1 MGPGGWGFA
10 LEGSGLRF
18 KEEETMEEPGMD
30 ESGMPTTL
38 PSPADREHFQFVA
51 LDEAGVV
58 WEWLDEELVWVRAD
72 ALGPEG
78 GLTDECSTVN

>member
-1 MGPGGWGFA
+1 
-10 LEGSGLRF
+10 
-18 KEEETMEEPGMD
+18 MEEPGMVD
-30 ESGMPTTL
+30 QSGMPTTL
-38 PSPADREHFQFVA
+38 PSPADRERFQFVA

-78 GLTDECSTVN
+78 GLTDEWSTVH